1 MLKSSA
7 RNQFSGKVT
16 RVVPGAV
23 NDEIELDVPGVGAVV
38 AIVTHGSASSLGLRE
53 GAEAMALIKASSV
66 IVVAQDPGMRFSARN
81 HLQGQVQR
89 VQTGA
94 VNTEVVI
101 GLPGGASVVSIVTN
115 ESAENLGLVEGM
127 QAAAL
132 FKASSVI
139 LGVAA

>member
-16 RVVPGAV
+16 RVAPGVV
-23 NDEIELDVPGVGAVV
+23 NDEIELDVPGVGALV
-38 AIVTHGSASSLGLRE
+38 AVVTHGSTTRLGLQE
-53 GAEAMALIKASSV
+53 GMEAMALIKASSV
-66 IVVAQDPGMRFSARN
+66 IVVAQDAGTRFSARN
-81 HLQGQVQR
+81 HLQGQIKHVN
-89 VQTGA
+89 TGA

-101 GLPGGASVVSIVTN
+101 GLAGGASVVAIVTN
-115 ESAENLGLVEGM
+115 DSAQHLGLVEGM